1 MELKHIV
8 IISRSLP
15 FHGSGGMEIVAWD
28 LAKTFVNYGI
38 KVTCITT
45 NIENKKE
52 IFEEN
57 NVQVIALKNTKSGKY
72 SKAWFEFSRKYF
84 KQNFLREGTIVLSV
98 STAAAGLIRD
108 KEIVNSIPIFLQ
120 AHGTSL
126 GEIKSKIRTLKLK
139 SILSSIK
146 NVISFFKDIPIYQ
159 NSSSIIAVGDKVFN
173 DLNQFPYSNIVNND
187 KIKLI
192 RNGIDTSLF
201 SFNLNIRNKLRN
213 KLAIKD
219 DEKVI
224 ISASRLHK
232 QKGVHL
238 SLLGF
243 SEYLKIN
250 PNSKY
255 IIIGDGPE
263 RKYLEKLSIQLGIN
277 NKVKFLGNL
286 CREELSEYLNIG
298 DLFLFTTL
306 HDEGLPL
313 NVLEAL
319 SSGLKVVISSHLK
332 VVSNINPDAFINVN
346 PNSKFDIAKALNTK
360 ISKSR
365 KSYLPEEYS
374 LKYCANKYIELFKGF
389 IKGVHCE

>member
-8 IISRSLP
+8 IMSRSLP
-15 FHGSGGMEIVAWD
+15 FHGNGGMEIISWD

-45 NIENKKE
+45 NIENKEE
-52 IFEEN
+52 IFEKDN
-57 NVQVIALKNTKSGKY
+57 IQVIALKNTKSGKY
-72 SKAWFEFSRKYF
+72 SKAWFELSKKYF
-84 KQNFLREGTIVLSV
+84 KQNLLKQGIVVLSV
-98 STAAAGLIRD
+98 STAAAGLVRD
-108 KEIVNSIPIFLQ
+108 KKIVSSIPIFLQ

-126 GEIKSKIRTLKLK
+126 GEIKSKLRTLKLK
-139 SILSSIK
+139 SIGSSIK

-159 NSSSIIAVGDKVFN
+159 NSKYIIAVGDKVFN
-173 DLNQFPYSNIVNND
+173 DLNQFPYYNLVQND

-201 SFNLNIRNKLRN
+201 CFNSEIRNRLRS

-219 DEKVI
+219 NEKVI

-263 RKYLEKLSIQLGIN
+263 RRYLEKFTVQLGIN
-277 NKVKFLGNL
+277 NKVKFLGDL
-286 CREELSEYLNIG
+286 CREELAKYLNIG

-313 NVLEAL
+313 NALEAL
-319 SSGLKVVISSHLK
+319 SSGLKVIISNHIEGITKISQEAVIPVDPKSSDS
-332 VVSNINPDAFINVN
+332 V
-346 PNSKFDIAKALNTK
+346 AKALLTPVDENR
-360 ISKSR
+360 S
-365 KSYLPEEYS
+365 SYLPDEYS
-374 LKYCANKYIELFKGF
+374 LKYCANEYINLFNNIFTKG
-389 IKGVHCE
+389 